1 MIKEFHYNQGDC
13 HIFEGFYE
21 SLLWSSDSESN
32 WNYNECS
39 EARNPDR
46 YVDHEVADWKGYTN
60 KVCEEITEE
69 IAGLIVDNEMIT
81 RCEYESL
88 WSPREYNFTT
98 DKLNLILDI
107 DLDMLKGELIGN
119 AEYRRE
125 FDRYLNRKYTSC
137 SGFIS
142 FVENNVDG
150 YFKESVD
157 EYPDVMVDYWIL
169 TKIYDTSD
177 VVSAIEKGNLE
188 HFHYRS
194 IEIADDAIW
203 EYMRPISEE
212 DWIREQLIRPM
223 IDKDSELES
232 WLRERYQ
239 IPSNWWV
246 GAAAEKI
253 AGHPEEIEAFK
264 TRTGMDY
271 WYEDALKDS
280 EPKSW
285 NE

>member
-32 WNYNECS
+32 WNYNERS

-60 KVCEEITEE
+60 KVCEEITKE
-69 IAGLIVDNEMIT
+69 IADLILDGVMIT

-177 VVSAIEKGNLE
+177 VVKAIKQCDYQ
-188 HFHYRS
+188 HYHYEC
-194 IEIADDAIW
+194 IEIADNAVY
-203 EYMRPISEE
+203 EYMVPVDES
-212 DWIREQLIRPM
+212 DWLDDVIRGFMEK
-223 IDKDSELES
+223 DKELES
-232 WLRERYQ
+232 WLVERYN
-239 IPSNWWV
+239 IPIQHNIPYCAARAIV
-246 GAAAEKI
+246 GNDD
-253 AGHPEEIEAFK
+253 EIKAFK
-264 TRTGMDY
+264 ERVGMDW
-271 WYEDALKDS
+271 WYEEAIEDS
-280 EPKSW
+280 QPC
-285 NE
+285 